1 VILTQKC
8 TGQEKGGLF
17 AMKILRKSHLLK
29 KQQIERT
36 RTERKVLSIVDHP
49 FIMKLHFAF
58 QTEDKLFLILDYCAG
73 GELFFHLSRHKK
85 FSEGWTRFYTAELLL
100 ALGHLHSKGI
110 IYRDLKP
117 ENILLDAKGHLKLG
131 DFGLAK
137 SHIRHPY
144 EGAKSRVGTPEYMA
158 PEVIKKQG
166 HGFTVDYWGLGMVT
180 YEMMTGL
187 PPWYTD
193 DRSKIFKRLLRAPL
207 TFPVNTQ
214 ISPPLLSF
222 IASLLERSPHRR
234 LGVRGVANVKNH
246 PFFRRLDFKALEARR
261 IDAPIR
267 PCEGWRAPEPEKTKK
282 SKLLGMFSSQRQA
295 NQTTKIK
302 SLESEEVDAATANFD
317 AQFTRMT
324 LDSHASND
332 YGDEDDYSDDD
343 RSYREELNANSFVG
357 FTFDDPQ
364 NQSTAFDEVVNM

>member
-1 VILTQKC
+1 
-8 TGQEKGGLF
+8 
-17 AMKILRKSHLLK
+17 MKILRKKHLLK

-58 QTEDKLFLILDYCAG
+58 QTEENLYLVLDYCAG

-117 ENILLDAKGHLKLG
+117 ENILLDSKGHLKLG

-137 SHIRHPY
+137 SHINHPY
-144 EGAKSRVGTPEYMA
+144 QGAKSRVGTPEYMA

-207 TFPVNTQ
+207 AFPVNTQ
-214 ISPPLLSF
+214 ISPPLMNF
-222 IASLLERSPHRR
+222 IASLLDRSPHRR
-234 LGVRGVANVKNH
+234 LGLKGVNSVKSH
-246 PFFRRLDFKALEARR
+246 PFFRRLDFRGLETRR

-267 PCEGWRAPEPEKTKK
+267 PCEGWKAPEPEKTKK
-282 SKLLGMFSSQRQA
+282 SKLLGMFSSPR
-295 NQTTKIK
+295 QTTSIR
-302 SLESEEVDAATANFD
+302 SLQSEEVDAATANFD

-324 LDSHASND
+324 LDSRASND
-332 YGDEDDYSDDD
+332 YGEEDDDSDDDYSG
-343 RSYREELNANSFVG
+343 SHREELNADSFVG
-357 FTFDDPQ
+357 FTFDEPE
-364 NQSTAFDEVVNM
+364 NQSSHFDDVINM

>member
-1 VILTQKC
+1 
-8 TGQEKGGLF
+8 
-17 AMKILRKSHLLK
+17 MKILRKSHLLK

-58 QTEDKLFLILDYCAG
+58 QTDQKLYLVLDYCAG

-85 FSEGWTRFYTAELLL
+85 FNEAWTRFYTAELLL
-100 ALGHLHSKGI
+100 ALGYLHSKGI

-117 ENILLDAKGHLKLG
+117 ENILLDSKGHLKLG

-137 SHIRHPY
+137 SQINHPFQ
-144 EGAKSRVGTPEYMA
+144 GAKSRVGTPEYMA
-158 PEVIKKQG
+158 PEVIRKQG
-166 HGFTVDYWGLGMVT
+166 HGFTVDYWGLGMVI

-207 TFPVNTQ
+207 AFPVNVQ
-214 ISPPLLSF
+214 ISPPLMSF
-222 IASLLERSPHRR
+222 IASLLDRSPHRR
-234 LGVRGVANVKNH
+234 LGVRGVYSVKSH
-246 PFFRRLDFKALEARR
+246 PFFRRLDFKALEMRR

-267 PCEGWRAPEPEKTKK
+267 PCEGWKAPEPEKAKK
-282 SKLLGMFSSQRQA
+282 SKLLGMFSSQRHIT
-295 NQTTKIK
+295 NVR

-324 LDSHASND
+324 LDSKNSMD
-332 YGDEDDYSDDD
+332 YGEEDDYSDDD
-343 RSYREELNANSFVG
+343 YGGGYREELTAHSFVG
-357 FTFDDPQ
+357 FTFDDPE
-364 NQSTAFDEVVNM
+364 NHSSHFDDVVNM

>member
-1 VILTQKC
+1 
-8 TGQEKGGLF
+8 
-17 AMKILRKSHLLK
+17 MKILRKTHLLK

-58 QTEDKLFLILDYCAG
+58 QTEDKLFLVLDYCAG
-73 GELFFHLSRHKK
+73 GELFFHLSRHKR
-85 FSEGWTRFYTAELLL
+85 FPESWTRFYAAELLL

-117 ENILLDAKGHLKLG
+117 ENILLDSRGHLKLG

-137 SHIRHPY
+137 SHIKHPFQ
-144 EGAKSRVGTPEYMA
+144 GAKSRVGTPEYMA
-158 PEVIKKQG
+158 PEVIKKMG

-207 TFPVNTQ
+207 SFPSNGN
-214 ISPPLLSF
+214 ISPHLMSF
-222 IASLLERSPHRR
+222 IASLLDRSPHHR
-234 LGVRGVANVKNH
+234 LGVRGASSVKCH
-246 PFFRRLDFKALEARR
+246 VFFRRLDFKALEMRR

-267 PCEGWRAPEPEKTKK
+267 PCEGWRAPEPVSDKAKK
-282 SKLLGMFSSQRQA
+282 GRLLGMFNGSRQIS
-295 NQTTKIK
+295 NIR
-302 SLESEEVDAATANFD
+302 SLQSEEVDAATANFD
-317 AQFTRMT
+317 EQFTRMT
-324 LDSHASND
+324 LDSVTSNEFGED
-332 YGDEDDYSDDD
+332 DDYSTGDDD
-343 RSYREELNANSFVG
+343 DCGSGSQRETLHSNSFVG
-357 FTFDDPQ
+357 FTFDDPECRH
-364 NQSTAFDEVVNM
+364 FDDVANI